1 MVCIRDQLFISDTW
15 RLIAQFGSDTVS
27 GRRRRLIGFQT
38 TWLQHESWEFQ
49 LDHARMHHFLDG
61 DRWTSRG
68 IRIRFTFKKSEG
80 PRVTSIFAYPLSLSL
95 SLLFISIS
103 FPSFLQIYHLSE
115 KITMS
120 HYPIIGSNV
129 LGFFKNSKPFRGG
142 QVPVRVIPEA
152 EAEGLCEPEMPEPE
166 FQIELPG
173 SVGRLRN
180 VLDPWLSLLRKVG
193 GVGTEG
199 LELFSS
205 LGKLTL
211 LSQPC

>member
-1 MVCIRDQLFISDTW
+1 
-15 RLIAQFGSDTVS
+15 
-27 GRRRRLIGFQT
+27 
-38 TWLQHESWEFQ
+38 
-49 LDHARMHHFLDG
+49 
-61 DRWTSRG
+61 
-68 IRIRFTFKKSEG
+68 
-80 PRVTSIFAYPLSLSL
+80 
-95 SLLFISIS
+95 
-103 FPSFLQIYHLSE
+103 
-115 KITMS
+115 MS

-199 LELFSS
+199 LEFFSS

-211 LSQPC
+211 LCQPC

>member
-1 MVCIRDQLFISDTW
+1 MNL
-15 RLIAQFGSDTVS
+15 GSFSLSMHACTTFWMEIDEPQEESESVS
-27 GRRRRLIGFQT
+27 LSKKAKGQG
-38 TWLQHESWEFQ
+38 
-49 LDHARMHHFLDG
+49 
-61 DRWTSRG
+61 SRPYLL
-68 IRIRFTFKKSEG
+68 TH
-80 PRVTSIFAYPLSLSL
+80 SL

>member
-1 MVCIRDQLFISDTW
+1 
-15 RLIAQFGSDTVS
+15 
-27 GRRRRLIGFQT
+27 
-38 TWLQHESWEFQ
+38 
-49 LDHARMHHFLDG
+49 
-61 DRWTSRG
+61 
-68 IRIRFTFKKSEG
+68 
-80 PRVTSIFAYPLSLSL
+80 
-95 SLLFISIS
+95 
-103 FPSFLQIYHLSE
+103 
-115 KITMS
+115 MS
-120 HYPIIGSNV
+120 HYPIVGSNV

-199 LELFSS
+199 LEFFSS
-205 LGKLTL
+205 PWGSWHCCPNHVSFLCLCLMIITRNRSLEKVCADVRVVHVHE
-211 LSQPC
+211 LSSSFGTSPILDLKDVNLKKPES